1 VVKQSQQTTAKIS
14 GCVIKINNQQQQSTA
29 TTFQSVSPISVIPL
43 QQYHS
48 ICINTVRNINQNGGR
63 FDQKR
68 TAVKSALTRFETRL
82 NKFNLETDDA
92 SELELRYNNC
102 LQLLDQFEDI
112 QLQIEDLGEDNDLE
126 NESQRDNFENH
137 YYRVLGRASEII
149 KKQSKNIVDARNIQ
163 NSSIQSEHQSMP
175 QIKLPEIK
183 LPTFDGRFNAW
194 SNFHDT
200 FKSLV
205 HHNNALSNIDKL
217 QYLKAALSGEPARVI
232 HAVAITD
239 KNYDT
244 AWKKLIDRYEDK
256 EGIILKHIKSLF
268 ELPPVQKESFLSLR
282 QLADDTSIHLEAI
295 ENLDDENHKLQD
307 RLLIH
312 LMCSKL
318 DNRTNREW
326 ERHIINK
333 KCPPVDMLVR
343 FLIERAKLLEKTNV
357 NKSVKNP
364 NINCMVSTKN
374 LVCPSCK
381 GSHFLYHCEQFLNSS
396 INNRISLVKKLNLC
410 LNCLKANHYTNNC
423 KWSGCRKCHKK
434 HNTLLHLDQKSN
446 DEPEA
451 KISQSPRESNNSDQN
466 LNSNI
471 VSNHSCTN
479 TISSQIL
486 LATVCLQVRDKSGQ
500 FRNCRAL
507 LDSGSQCNLISNGCC
522 KKLGLKLTKIN
533 SAIIGILIN
542 ANPKFNIK
550 QTLI

>member
-1 VVKQSQQTTAKIS
+1 MVDAL
-14 GCVIKINNQQQQSTA
+14 IK
-29 TTFQSVSPISVIPL
+29 
-43 QQYHS
+43 
-48 ICINTVRNINQNGGR
+48 
-63 FDQKR
+63 KR

-112 QLQIEDLGEDNDLE
+112 QLQIEDLCEDNDLE

-183 LPTFDGRFNAW
+183 LPTFDGRFHAW

-205 HHNNALSNIDKL
+205 HHNNALSNVDKL

-232 HAVAITD
+232 QAVAITD

-256 EGIILKHIKSLF
+256 KGIILKHIKSLF

-295 ENLDDENHKLQD
+295 ENLDVENHKLQD

-318 DNRTNREW
+318 DNGTKREW

-333 KCPPVDMLVR
+333 KCPPVDMLVQ

-357 NKSVKNP
+357 YKSVKNP

-396 INNRISLVKKLNLC
+396 
-410 LNCLKANHYTNNC
+410 
-423 KWSGCRKCHKK
+423 SGCRKCHKK

-466 LNSNI
+466 LNSYI

-522 KKLGLKLTKIN
+522 KKLELKLTKIN
-533 SAIIGILIN
+533 SAIIGINQCKSHVQYKTDINLISN
-542 ANPKFNIK
+542 YMQFETKISCLVSYGESDRKSAI
-550 QTLI
+550 

>member
-1 VVKQSQQTTAKIS
+1 MVDAL
-14 GCVIKINNQQQQSTA
+14 IK
-29 TTFQSVSPISVIPL
+29 
-43 QQYHS
+43 
-48 ICINTVRNINQNGGR
+48 
-63 FDQKR
+63 KR

-92 SELELRYNNC
+92 RELELRYNNC
-102 LQLLDQFEDI
+102 LQLLDQFEEI

-183 LPTFDGRFNAW
+183 LPTFDGRFDAW

-200 FKSLV
+200 FKS
-205 HHNNALSNIDKL
+205 
-217 QYLKAALSGEPARVI
+217 
-232 HAVAITD
+232 
-239 KNYDT
+239 
-244 AWKKLIDRYEDK
+244 
-256 EGIILKHIKSLF
+256 
-268 ELPPVQKESFLSLR
+268 SFLSLR

-318 DNRTNREW
+318 DNGTKREW

-333 KCPPVDMLVR
+333 KCPPVDMLVQ

-381 GSHFLYHCEQFLNSS
+381 ESHFLYHCEQFLNSS
-396 INNRISLVKKLNLC
+396 INNRISFVKKLNLC

-466 LNSNI
+466 
-471 VSNHSCTN
+471 
-479 TISSQIL
+479 
-486 LATVCLQVRDKSGQ
+486 
-500 FRNCRAL
+500 
-507 LDSGSQCNLISNGCC
+507 
-522 KKLGLKLTKIN
+522 
-533 SAIIGILIN
+533 
-542 ANPKFNIK
+542 
-550 QTLI
+550 